1 MSAECVSPTKTIMID
16 WLNGRLADNINGNTN
31 GNSSNNSSLSSTMEP
46 KKDRRTMLEEWRA
59 QNKAKEANKVLLSGS
74 GTQHQ
79 HQLVQSRQQP
89 VPQLVDKEN
98 TYSLAHTSTETPSR
112 LMSMLMSM
120 PPPLPPS
127 SSTEST
133 TAVERFRMR
142 YL

>member
-1 MSAECVSPTKTIMID
+1 LSNDLSFS
-16 WLNGRLADNINGNTN
+16 NIKCKCKCNGNGN
-31 GNSSNNSSLSSTMEP
+31 GNSSNNSNNSSLSSTMEP

-89 VPQLVDKEN
+89 VAQLLVDKEN